1 MTRGDKGR
9 RVFIIRRDFYLHCYT
24 CAHVLV
30 CSTGEKLCNLY
41 CRGEHQHHRYLWELS
56 KGDKILTLCCRKE
69 NRWCEHSHTHKFTV
83 FYNARLLPRLCWRGL
98 WLELVI
104 LDSPLKSPGKGLQ
117 QARSWG
123 GTGDEPHA
131 SSLHK
136 PRHTRASLQFTGHFH
151 AHLQSSYRPQGGVGT
166 SMALHTQTTA
176 QNPQMLYLRT
186 WMQPVL

>member
-30 CSTGEKLCNLY
+30 CSSGEKLCNLY

-69 NRWCEHSHTHKFTV
+69 NRWCKHSHTHKFTV

-123 GTGDEPHA
+123 GTGNEPRMGLTGSHIRA
-131 SSLHK
+131 LFTNPDTPELLSSSL
-136 PRHTRASLQFTGHFH
+136 S
-151 AHLQSSYRPQGGVGT
+151 T
-166 SMALHTQTTA
+166 SMHISRAPTDPKVVLAPAWPSTHKQ
-176 QNPQMLYLRT
+176 QPRT
-186 WMQPVL
+186 RRCFV